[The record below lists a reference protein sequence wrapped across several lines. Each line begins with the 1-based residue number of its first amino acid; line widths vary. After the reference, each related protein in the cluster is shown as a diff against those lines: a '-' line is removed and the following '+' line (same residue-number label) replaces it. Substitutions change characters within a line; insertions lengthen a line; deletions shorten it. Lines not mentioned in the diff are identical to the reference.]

1 MSSKPISDYA
11 RAIKRLFT
19 LEGQYRALQQKAA
32 AAARDRD
39 LAERQVRDLT
49 HELQLAR
56 RENAQLRS
64 LVPDC
69 RRQDA

>member
-1 MSSKPISDYA
+1 MSKQPLTDYA
-11 RAIKRLFT
+11 RAIKRLST

-49 HELQLAR
+49 LELQLAR
-56 RENAQLRS
+56 REISQLRS

-69 RRQDA
+69 RRQHA